1 MCQVSN
7 ARTEFAAGVRAFI
20 PMLMANVPFG
30 MVCGAAAIA
39 AGMTPWQAFSM
50 SWIIFAGSSQ
60 IAATQLFASGAPI
73 LVIICTAAVVNLRFM
88 MYSTSIAPH
97 LASLGKRW
105 QLLLSYLMTDQA
117 YALAILRYM
126 EQGDRRYRH
135 WFLFGISVATW
146 ACWQIATLLGIFLG
160 SLIPQ
165 DWSLD
170 FIIPLT
176 FIALVIPL
184 LSNRAMLL
192 AGITGGI
199 ASILLVLPLKLNLI
213 VAAMIGISAGLLA
226 EKLGWAK

>member
-1 MCQVSN
+1 MSQVSN
-7 ARTEFAAGVRAFI
+7 ERSEFAAGVRAFI
-20 PMLMANVPFG
+20 PMLMAIVPFG

-39 AGMTPWQAFSM
+39 AGMTPWQAFAM

-60 IAATQLFASGAPI
+60 IVAAQLFASGAPI

-88 MYSTSIAPH
+88 MYGASIAPH
-97 LASLGKRW
+97 LASLSKRW
-105 QLLLSYLMTDQA
+105 QFLLSYLLVDLA
-117 YALAILRYM
+117 YAVAILHYM
-126 EQGDRRYRH
+126 EQGERKYRH
-135 WFLFGISVATW
+135 WFLLGISIATW
-146 ACWQIATLLGIFLG
+146 ACWQIATLFGIFLG

-176 FIALVIPL
+176 FIAIVVPL

-192 AGITGGI
+192 AGIAGGI
-199 ASILLVLPLKLNLI
+199 ASVLLVLPLQLNLI
-213 VAAMIGISAGLLA
+213 AAAMIGISAGLLA